1 MSKDTDG
8 EIARPKIP
16 VGDFGN
22 DFLSR
27 DRTTEMQNDMSQE
40 IINFKPLELRKVR
53 ISGVHQE
60 SG

>member
-22 DFLSR
+22 DFLSSEK
-27 DRTTEMQNDMSQE
+27 TTEMQNDTSQE
-40 IINFKPLELRKVR
+40 IINFKPLALRKAQ
-53 ISGVHQE
+53 ISGVH
-60 SG
+60 